1 MKNKKLSWAVLAS
14 IFLSCLLVAILQGT
28 AFFYTEHI
36 TKVFLLSLLFL
47 CYGGFCFYLHAKKLL
62 TEDYIV
68 F

>member
-36 TKVFLLSLLFL
+36 TKVFMLSLLFI
-47 CYGGFCFYLHAKKLL
+47 CYGGF
-62 TEDYIV
+62 
-68 F
+68 